1 VTSRLLSAADELQR
15 LNGNRRTLSRPVLI
29 VQIVKAATEALVK
42 DVGAAEG
49 ERPVRAHRPAGCVD
63 GAGLGWLVK
72 LELEVG
78 RDVAGAADRVGQ
90 HATRQRDLKGG
101 VGLAGDHCA
110 GGGLGGGAGF
120 GGYGLA
126 FGFLGDGRD
135 CGGGSYGLAF
145 GFLRDG
151 RDCGGDGLRLAI

>member
-1 VTSRLLSAADELQR
+1 VTRRLLRTGDELQR

-29 VQIVKAATEALVK
+29 VQIVKAAAEALVE

-49 ERPVRAHRPAGCVD
+49 ERPVRAHRPAGRVD
-63 GAGLGWLVK
+63 CTGLGWLVE

-90 HATRQRDLKGG
+90 HATRQCDLEAG
-101 VGLAGDHCA
+101 VGLAGNHCA
-110 GGGLGGGAGF
+110 GGDLGGGAGS

-135 CGGGSYGLAF
+135 CGG
-145 GFLRDG
+145 
-151 RDCGGDGLRLAI
+151 DGLRLAI